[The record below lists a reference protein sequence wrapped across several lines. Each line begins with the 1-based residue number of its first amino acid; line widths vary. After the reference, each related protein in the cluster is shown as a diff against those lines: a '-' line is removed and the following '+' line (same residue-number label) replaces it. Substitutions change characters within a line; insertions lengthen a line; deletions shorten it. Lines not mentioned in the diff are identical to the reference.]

1 MVQKS
6 VEVDQ
11 AVLVNEVKYISKSI
25 DELRKQIDEMPK
37 RFVSIEEWTPVKNVV
52 YGVVGLLLTSV
63 VVAITALVVH
73 K

>member
-11 AVLVNEVKYISKSI
+11 AVLMNEVKYISKSI
-25 DELRKQIDEMPK
+25 DELRQQIEDMPK

-73 K
+73 R

>member
-1 MVQKS
+1 MVKKS

-11 AVLVNEVKYISKSI
+11 AVLMQKVEYISKA
-25 DELRKQIDEMPK
+25 IDEMKKTLEEMPSH
-37 RFVSIEEWTPVKNVV
+37 FVSQEEWKPVKNVV

>member
-1 MVQKS
+1 MVKKS

-11 AVLVNEVKYISKSI
+11 AVLMQKVEYISKA
-25 DELRKQIDEMPK
+25 IDEMKKTLEEMPSH
-37 RFVSIEEWTPVKNVV
+37 FVSQEEWTPVKNVV